1 MIGIFE
7 PELSVVELISPV
19 GKWLKVT
26 KITSKLSEMSPI
38 KQRGTSLL
46 RSYSNRSSEIEN
58 YTVNNANNIKNIFKT
73 TKEDLY
79 IGYLGSVSTKEPAKI
94 QGITEGSCFN
104 AYALLG
110 IWRYDKG
117 ITKCLFVTEAEFV
130 TEIGQ
135 NERIYK
141 VNDVLFVP
149 LITRENE
156 FSCNNIEKEND
167 EVNVEEQLDCE
178 FEKKI
183 KSVKIAE
190 NMILSIFRRGGFYF
204 STNPNVDITR
214 SIRQSIKYGSKSG
227 DLPEERFCWNYNFL
241 MPLYE
246 GGSCTSKWAT
256 PLLSGYVGFTRMHFE
271 QATSNEAQDKTI
283 VDFLLISRRDCR
295 RQGVRYLCRG
305 ANSDGNVSNSVET
318 EQIILV
324 RRPESIYIYS
334 YLQYR
339 GSIPIIWRQPP
350 NLKKTPPVEIYKGE
364 RCQQVVLNR
373 HFNELSRKYCNQS
386 GDGDFNLE
394 SEIRE
399 NSSGKILVI
408 NLIDYRRDELN
419 LGLEFEKYLDKVDLN
434 DIYCDS
440 DSLLKKNNGSLRPI
454 LKDEECNKNSN
465 IKFCWFDFHS
475 ECSKMRWSNLK
486 YLIKRLVDIG
496 MDDLGITSLEIQ
508 LRDKV
513 GDLSPIIGIVQ
524 GHYSSSDNEFKV
536 VIGNIQ
542 DGICRT
548 NCIDCLDRTNVVQSV
563 IGRRVT
569 HNILKQILELKLIDF
584 STTSQ
589 SEHGPAFEPLPG
601 KDSSNESIFRQIWSN
616 NADALSRL
624 YSGTPAQKTDFTR
637 YGKRTKKGALQDSIY
652 SIIRFLLNSLIDGYT
667 QDAYY
672 VFTNQCSS
680 PNSDLGIKKNI
691 HNLLLKNKNKYLSP
705 PVMIALGQY
714 LMLVT
719 FLLLFPIVQLL
730 FTYSQTLS
738 GNLACMLLD
747 IIYIPSKLIFHYYD
761 TKRAQYSYLNIIPT
775 FTDYFFNPN
784 ECPIHDISGSIISI
798 LLLIFGF
805 IQFLKYKGPKVAT
818 KPLLDETNSQIWK
831 KQENKQ

>member
-7 PELSVVELISPV
+7 PELRVLELVSPV

-26 KITSKLSEMSPI
+26 KTISKLNELTPI
-38 KQRGTSLL
+38 KQRNSSIL
-46 RSYSNRSSEIEN
+46 RSYSNKSSETEN
-58 YTVNNANNIKNIFKT
+58 CSVNNTDIGNIFKT
-73 TKEDLY
+73 TEENLY
-79 IGYLGSVSTKEPAKI
+79 IGYLGSVSTKEPANI
-94 QGITEGSCFN
+94 QGIIEGSCFN

-141 VNDVLFVP
+141 VNDVLFVS
-149 LITRENE
+149 LINKESE
-156 FSCNNIEKEND
+156 FCCNGLAKEND
-167 EVNVEEQLDCE
+167 ETKFEELIECD

-183 KSVKIAE
+183 ESVEIAE

-204 STNPNVDITR
+204 STNSNVDITR
-214 SIRQSIKYGSKSG
+214 NIRQSIKYGNKSG
-227 DLPEERFCWNYNFL
+227 DLPEERFCWNYNLL

-246 GGSCTSKWAT
+246 GGSITSRWAT
-256 PLLSGYVGFTRMHFE
+256 PLLSGYIGFSRMHFQ
-271 QATSNEAQDKTI
+271 QAIENEREDCTT

-295 RQGVRYLCRG
+295 RQGVRYLSRG

-339 GSIPIIWRQPP
+339 GSIPIVWRQIP
-350 NLKKTPPVEIYKGE
+350 NLEKTPPVEIYKGE
-364 RCQQVVLNR
+364 RCQQVILNR

-386 GDGDFNLE
+386 GDGDFNIE
-394 SEIRE
+394 SD
-399 NSSGKILVI
+399 NKNNNGNILVV
-408 NLIDYRRDELN
+408 NLIDYRRHELN
-419 LGLEFEKYLDKVDLN
+419 LGLEFEKYLNKVDIN
-434 DIYCDS
+434 DIYCES
-440 DSLLKKNNGSLRPI
+440 DSILKKDQNSGRPV
-454 LKDEECNKNSN
+454 LKDDELSKNSN

-486 YLIKRLVDIG
+486 YLIKKLVDIG
-496 MDDLGITSLEIQ
+496 MDDLSITSLEIQ

-513 GDLSPIIGIVQ
+513 GNLSPIIGIVQ
-524 GHYSSSDNEFKV
+524 GHYSSSDNEFKLIV
-536 VIGNIQ
+536 SNIQ

-563 IGRRVT
+563 IGRRVF
-569 HNILKQILELKLIDF
+569 HSILKQLLELKLINF
-584 STTSQ
+584 NKNNQ
-589 SEHGPAFEPLPG
+589 SENGPAFEPIPG
-601 KDSSNESIFRQIWSN
+601 NNFSNENIFRKIWSD
-616 NADALSRL
+616 NADALSKL

-652 SIIRFLLNSLIDGYT
+652 SIVRFLLNSLIDGYT

-680 PNSDLGIKKNI
+680 PNSDLGIKKNV
-691 HNLLLKNKNKYLSP
+691 HELLIKNKNKHLSP
-705 PVMIALGQY
+705 PVMIAFGQY
-714 LMLVT
+714 LILVI
-719 FLLLFPIVQLL
+719 FLFFFPIVQLL
-730 FTYSQTLS
+730 FTYSQTIS

-747 IIYIPSKLIFHYYD
+747 IIYIPSKLFFHYYD
-761 TKRAQYSYLNIIPT
+761 TTNFKQSYLNIIPI
-775 FTDYFFNPN
+775 FKDYLFNPN
-784 ECPIHDISGSIISI
+784 ECPIHHISGGIISVI
-798 LLLIFGF
+798 LFIFGF
-805 IQFLKYKGPKVAT
+805 IQFLKFKGSKAAT
-818 KPLLDETNSQIWK
+818 KPLLDENNSQIWK
-831 KQENKQ
+831 KQENKK